1 MGHFRNSSKG
11 KSISLFQ
18 LHWSTFGDLALGR
31 SRGLFLVN
39 RVDYGHALL
48 IFHLQH
54 VSLITRSGMDG
65 ETILGELKELV
76 EVKVG
81 GNLVVKTMCRN
92 RLVGGSA
99 RVIRISKNEL
109 VATFGL
115 LKDQSREAR

>member
-18 LHWSTFGDLALGR
+18 LHWSTFGDLALRR

-76 EVKVG
+76 EAKVG
-81 GNLVVKTMCRN
+81 GNLVVNNDVSEWSSWWVCQGCTYQQERT
-92 RLVGGSA
+92 GG
-99 RVIRISKNEL
+99 
-109 VATFGL
+109 
-115 LKDQSREAR
+115 